1 MGEVS
6 RELRRL
12 ARLWGVE
19 VAHRDGLGRQ
29 RQASAAALVAALRA
43 LGAPLDGSGGAAEAL
58 RARRR
63 ELAGRRLEPVVVAWR
78 GEEPAAALLLP
89 AGADGRLDC
98 RLELEDGEA
107 AEWSAEAGELA
118 AVAAA
123 EIDGRRLVTRRLPL
137 PELPPGRHRLFVRH
151 RRERWE
157 ATVLAAPRTAADP
170 PAERVWGVFLPLYSL
185 HTASSWGMGDL
196 SDLAALGS
204 WAAGRGAAAVA
215 TLPLG
220 APMLETPVDPSP
232 YAPSSRLFWN
242 LLYVDPRR
250 LPELE
255 HAPAARRILESRA
268 FAAEAA
274 ALGAE
279 PLVDPTRQLALRR
292 PLLAALAAAFFAR
305 GDTARHEAY
314 QAFRAA
320 TPDLDDYA
328 AFHAAAERRDLPWPA
343 WPEPLRGGAI
353 GAGDHDPASAD
364 LHRYAQ
370 WAAAEQLAAAA
381 AAFPPGA
388 IGLALDLPLGVHPDG
403 YDAWRHRDLF
413 AAGVAAGAPPDPLYE
428 GGQDW
433 GFAPVHPERQ
443 RAAGYR
449 YFATA
454 LARAL
459 AIAGLLRI
467 DHVMQLHRLYWV
479 PAGLGA
485 TEGVYV
491 RYPAAELY
499 AVACIEARRAGA
511 MLVGENLGTVP
522 RAVDAALARHRLLG
536 TWVLQHAIEPGS
548 ARPHAPVPA
557 SAVATLGTHD
567 MPPFAAW
574 WEGRDLERRRAEGV
588 LDAAEAAAAEAARA
602 AQRETLAA
610 GLAAAG
616 RLDGAGVSGTAGEAG
631 EDGGRGAGA
640 GGDAAREDGATE
652 HDRGD
657 PAGDGRGSA
666 GRGGDGAAAP
676 APEAVAAAALD
687 SLAAS
692 PSPLVVVN
700 LEDLW
705 GERAPQNVPGPQHD
719 RPNWRRRAAL
729 SLEGIDA
736 DPRVASALAR
746 VAATR
751 WRPSEEAPPARAA
764 AREPEQPRPPAD
776 PPPPARLGPVTD
788 DDLHL
793 FAEGRHF
800 RLWERL
806 GAHPMALGGE
816 DGVYFAVWAP
826 HAERVAAAG
835 DFNGWDPGRH
845 PLARIGD
852 SGVWEGFVPG
862 AREGERYKFRIESR
876 FGGYRVDKADPFA
889 FCAETPP
896 ATASVIRDP
905 RYQWGDGAWMAGRA
919 AYAAADRPLAIY
931 EVHLGSWRR
940 VPEEG
945 DRPLSYRELAPAL
958 AAHARGLGFTHVELL
973 PVMEHPFY
981 GSWGY
986 QTTGYFAPTRRYGDP
1001 EELMFLIDRMHREG
1015 LGVILDWV
1023 PSHFPTDEHGLGWF
1037 DGAPLFEYADPREG
1051 YHPDWSSLIFNYAR
1065 GEVRSFLISSALF
1078 WLERYHADG
1087 LRVDA
1092 VASMLHRDYSRPA
1105 GEWLPNVAGGRE
1117 NLEAIELLRQLNDEV
1132 HRTVPGAATFAEES
1146 TAWPGVTAPTAGG
1159 GLGFDYKWDM
1169 GWMNDTLA
1177 YFARD
1182 PVHRRFHHDEL
1193 TFRRVYAYSERYC
1206 LPLSHDEVVHGKGSL
1221 LGKLWGDPWQQRAQL
1236 RLLYAWQAAQP
1247 GKKLLFMGAEIGSPR
1262 EWDHDS
1268 SLDWH
1273 LLDDPAHAGLAHWLA
1288 DLNRFYLSEPALWR
1302 RDPEPEGF
1310 RWSVVDDAAH
1320 GVVAVVRFGAGGD
1333 RPLLAAFNFTPVPR
1347 HGYRLGVP
1355 AAGRWEEALNSD
1367 AAEYGGGGV
1376 GNLGTVEAAAEPEG
1390 DWPARLELN
1399 VPPLGA
1405 VFLLYSG
1412 AG

>member
-6 RELRRL
+6 TELRRL

-19 VAHRDGLGRQ
+19 VAHRDGLGR
-29 RQASAAALVAALRA
+29 RRSASAEALAAVLRA
-43 LGAPLDGSGGAAEAL
+43 LGALLDGPGGAAEAL

-63 ELAGRRLEPVVVAWR
+63 ELAGRPLEPVVVAWQ
-78 GEEPAAALLLP
+78 GEAPAAALLLP
-89 AGADGRLDC
+89 HGAAGRLDC
-98 RLELEDGEA
+98 RLEREDGEV
-107 AEWSAEAGELA
+107 AEWNAEAGELA
-118 AVAAA
+118 AIAAA

-137 PELPPGRHRLFVRH
+137 PELPPGRHRLLVRH
-151 RRERWE
+151 RGERSE

-170 PAERVWGVFLPLYSL
+170 PVERVWGVFLPLYSL
-185 HTASSWGMGDL
+185 NTVASWGMGDL

-220 APMLETPVDPSP
+220 APMLEPAVEPSP

-242 LLYVDPRR
+242 PLYVDPRR

-255 HAPAARRILESRA
+255 HAPAARRILESPEFVA
-268 FAAEAA
+268 GAA
-274 ALGAE
+274 ALARE
-279 PLVDPTRQLALRR
+279 PLVDPTRQVALRR

-305 GDTARHEAY
+305 GGGPRRAAFK
-314 QAFRAA
+314 AFRAA
-320 TPDLDDYA
+320 TPDLDDFA
-328 AFHAAAERRDLPWPA
+328 VFQAAAESRDRPWPA
-343 WPEPLRGGAI
+343 WPEPLRGGTI
-353 GAGDHDPASAD
+353 GAGDHDRVAAD

-381 AAFPPGA
+381 AAFPAGA

-413 AAGVAAGAPPDPLYE
+413 AGGVAAGAPPDPLYE

-433 GFAPVHPERQ
+433 GFAPLHPEHQ

-459 AIAGLLRI
+459 AVAGLLRI

-511 MLVGENLGTVP
+511 LLVGENLGTVP
-522 RAVDAALARHRLLG
+522 RAVDAALARHHLFG
-536 TWVLQHAIEPGS
+536 TWVLQHAIEPG
-548 ARPHAPVPA
+548 ARRPHRPVPA
-557 SAVATLGTHD
+557 TAVAMLGTHD

-574 WEGRDLERRRAEGV
+574 WEGRDIEQRRAEGV
-588 LDAAEAAAAEAARA
+588 LDPEEVAAAAAVRA

-616 RLDGAGVSGTAGEAG
+616 RLEPAGGAGRGG
-631 EDGGRGAGA
+631 EDGGGLR
-640 GGDAAREDGATE
+640 
-652 HDRGD
+652 DRGEF
-657 PAGDGRGSA
+657 AGDGA
-666 GRGGDGAAAP
+666 DGRGGDGEGGHDAAGP
-676 APEAVAAAALD
+676 APEAVAAAALE

-692 PSPLVVVN
+692 RAPLVVVN

-705 GERAPQNVPGPQHD
+705 GEREPQNVPGPQHD

-729 SLEGIDA
+729 SLEEIAA

-746 VAATR
+746 VDGARRRAA
-751 WRPSEEAPPARAA
+751 EEGPGRLAGLPAGAPPAEPAA
-764 AREPEQPRPPAD
+764 AAAASPGS
-776 PPPPARLGPVTD
+776 PPPARLGPITD
-788 DDLHL
+788 DDLYL

-800 RLWERL
+800 RLWEKL
-806 GAHPMALGGE
+806 GAHPMALDG
-816 DGVYFAVWAP
+816 DRGVYFAVWAP
-826 HAERVAAAG
+826 HAERVAAIG
-835 DFNGWDPGRH
+835 DFSGWDAGRH
-845 PLARIGD
+845 PLARIGG

-905 RYQWGDGAWMAGRA
+905 RYEWGDGEWMAGRA
-919 AYAAADRPLAIY
+919 AHAAAGRPVAIY

-945 DRPLSYRELAPAL
+945 DRSLSYRELAPAL
-958 AAHARGLGFTHVELL
+958 AAHARGLGFSHVELL

-1001 EELMFLIDRMHREG
+1001 EELMFLIDRLHREG

-1023 PSHFPTDEHGLGWF
+1023 PSHFPADEHGLGWF
-1037 DGAPLFEYADPREG
+1037 DGTPLFEYSDPREG

-1092 VASMLHRDYSRPA
+1092 VASMLHRDYSRAA
-1105 GEWLPNVAGGRE
+1105 GEWLPNVDGGWE

-1132 HRTVPGAATFAEES
+1132 HRTAPGAATFAEES

-1169 GWMNDTLA
+1169 GWMNDTLT

-1193 TFRRVYAYSERYC
+1193 TFRRVYAYTERFC

-1221 LGKLWGDPWQQRAQL
+1221 LGKIWGDAWQKRAQL
-1236 RLLYAWQAAQP
+1236 RLLYAWQTVQP
-1247 GKKLLFMGAEIGSPR
+1247 GKKLLFMGAEPGSPR

-1273 LLDDPAHAGLAHWLA
+1273 LLADPAHAGLAHWVA
-1288 DLNRFYLSEPALWR
+1288 DLNRFYRGEPALWR
-1302 RDPEPEGF
+1302 RDPDPEGF
-1310 RWSVVDDAAH
+1310 RWSVVDDAEH
-1320 GVVAVVRFGAGGD
+1320 GVLAVVRLGAGED
-1333 RPLLAAFNFTPVPR
+1333 PPLVAVFNFTPVAR

-1355 AAGRWEEALNSD
+1355 AGGRWEEALNSD
-1367 AAEYGGGGV
+1367 AGEYGGGGV
-1376 GNLGTVEAAAEPEG
+1376 GNLGAVEAAAEPEG
-1390 DWPARLELN
+1390 EWPARLELT

-1405 VFLLYSG
+1405 AFLRP
-1412 AG
+1412 AGGGG